1 MDYDTYMGIQQFMS
15 VSLQLY
21 LDGNSLIIDTVLD
34 YGMEVYQFIM
44 QSVMLMKLKTICL
57 ISYL

>member
-1 MDYDTYMGIQQFMS
+1 MDYDTYMGIQQLMS

-34 YGMEVYQFIM
+34 YGID
-44 QSVMLMKLKTICL
+44 C
-57 ISYL
+57 

>member
-21 LDGNSLIIDTVLD
+21 LDGNSLIIDTVLTPCD
-34 YGMEVYQFIM
+34 YGIDY
-44 QSVMLMKLKTICL
+44 
-57 ISYL
+57 

>member
-1 MDYDTYMGIQQFMS
+1 MYVCCHIHVYMSVIKNINIKNMDYDTYMGIQQFMS

-34 YGMEVYQFIM
+34 YGID
-44 QSVMLMKLKTICL
+44 C
-57 ISYL
+57 